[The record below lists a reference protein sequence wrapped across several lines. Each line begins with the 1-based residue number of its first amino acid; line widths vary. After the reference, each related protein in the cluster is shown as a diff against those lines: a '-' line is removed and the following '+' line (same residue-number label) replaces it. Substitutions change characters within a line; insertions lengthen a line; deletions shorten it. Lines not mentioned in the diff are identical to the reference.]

1 VERKNRNVL
10 AALTQGRQVDF
21 NRIQAE
27 QQIFA
32 KLASL
37 TGGFEI

>member
-1 VERKNRNVL
+1 VQSQNRNIFATL
-10 AALTQGRQVDF
+10 AQGRQMDF

-27 QQIFA
+27 QQVFA

-37 TGGFEI
+37 TGSLKI